1 MALAIGVDVGGT
13 KVLAAAIDTDHPTEF
28 LRAYRVPTPPGT
40 GVVDTITGVVGRLR
54 REVTDAGL
62 GPVVGVGV
70 GLPGLVGPDG
80 VLFGAAHLPD
90 LVGLPLRGPLAGALG
105 LPVVLDNDAN
115 CAAWAEVACG
125 VGRGT
130 AEVLV
135 VTLGTGIGGGLVI
148 GGTLRHGAHGA
159 AGEPGH
165 MVVDPNGP
173 PCPCG
178 RRGCWERY
186 ASGSGLGLL
195 GQAAAARGD
204 APELIAR
211 AGSAGSVRGEHVA
224 AAARDGDRGARAVIE
239 EFAMWLGLGLAN
251 LVTLL
256 DPELVVVGGGLADVG
271 DLFVDRAHE
280 VMVGLALGAPERP
293 PARLEI
299 ATLGSDAGVI
309 GAALVAV
316 PPAEP
321 AFARR

>member
-13 KVLAAAIDTDHPTEF
+13 KVLAAAIDTDTPTKI
-28 LRAYRVPTPPGT
+28 LRAHRVPTPPGT
-40 GVVDTITGVVGRLR
+40 GVIDAITELVARLQD
-54 REVTDAGL
+54 EATAAGH

-70 GLPGLVGPDG
+70 GLPGLVAPDG
-80 VLFGAAHLPD
+80 VLLGAPHLPD
-90 LVGLPLRGPLAGALG
+90 LVGLPLRSTLATTIG
-105 LPVVLDNDAN
+105 LPVTLDNDAN
-115 CAAWAEVACG
+115 CAAWAEVVCG

-130 AEVLV
+130 SEVLV

-148 GGTLRHGAHGA
+148 DGTLRHGAHGA

-165 MVVDPNGP
+165 MVIDPNGP

-195 GQAAAARGD
+195 GQVAAAAGE
-204 APELIAR
+204 APALLAR
-211 AGSAGSVRGEHVA
+211 AGSADAVRGEDVVA
-224 AAARDGDRGARAVIE
+224 AAREGDRGARAVIE
-239 EFAMWLGLGLAN
+239 SFADWLGMGLAN

-256 DPELVVVGGGLADVG
+256 DPELVVVGGGLADVA
-271 DLFVDRAHE
+271 DLFVDRARQA
-280 VMVGLALGAPERP
+280 MVAQALGAPTRP